1 MIARYF
7 PAILTSARY
16 SNKRIFVLMSVLI
29 ASLIVDTSLSRI
41 SNLGINQMSNAT
53 TNLAAFVVIGVVYV
67 IGQYVIL
74 GWISQKNTD
83 DTISHGSSF
92 DVITATVTIVQYILT
107 AILILIIFQIL
118 TGSYY
123 STLLLI
129 ISTGISYTLG
139 FAMMGLLAY
148 RFFSWFRSNRNSV
161 VLSYGLASAMFGV
174 NLTVA
179 LIFVSSL
186 LLNRPS
192 EIREFLGASSPFFG
206 SASVMN
212 TLQST
217 YVTCS
222 VVSFLLMWGS
232 TVLLLR
238 YYSQRLGKLKY
249 WVIVTIPLVYFLSQF
264 VTLYLNIFSTSL
276 GSSPSFFVTLITLIF
291 TVSKPVG
298 GILFGL
304 AFWTIARNIRSD
316 NIARKY
322 LIISAYGFI
331 LLFISE
337 QAILLTYLAYPA
349 FGFATVSFM
358 GLASYLVFKGIYSAA
373 ISVSEDSNLRKSI
386 RNFAIKESKLLD
398 SIGTAQM
405 EQELQKRVLKI
416 TESLEATM
424 IQETGVQS
432 SLSEDDVKEYLHE
445 VLQEVKKGKVQN
457 DDK

>member
-1 MIARYF
+1 MYG
-7 PAILTSARY
+7 
-16 SNKRIFVLMSVLI
+16 M
-29 ASLIVDTSLSRI
+29 
-41 SNLGINQMSNAT
+41 
-53 TNLAAFVVIGVVYV
+53 
-67 IGQYVIL
+67 
-74 GWISQKNTD
+74 
-83 DTISHGSSF
+83 ISHGSSF
-92 DVITATVTIVQYILT
+92 DVITAMVTIVQYILT

-129 ISTGISYTLG
+129 IATAISYTLA

-148 RFFSWFRSNRNSV
+148 RFFSWFKSNSNSV

-174 NLTVA
+174 NLIVA
-179 LIFVSSL
+179 LVFVNSL

-206 SASVMN
+206 SASLMN

-217 YVTCS
+217 YVTFS
-222 VVSFLLMWGS
+222 VVSFLLMWGA

-249 WVIVTIPLVYFLSQF
+249 WVIVTIPLVYFLIQF
-264 VTLYLNIFSTSL
+264 QPLFLSIFS
-276 GSSPSFFVTLITLIF
+276 SFLASEPVLFSIIYTLVF

-298 GILFGL
+298 GILFSI
-304 AFWTIARNIRSD
+304 AFWTM
-316 NIARKY
+316 ARKLGNNNVVRNY
-322 LIISAYGFI
+322 MIISAYGLVLVFV
-331 LLFISE
+331 SN
-337 QAILLTYLAYPA
+337 QAVVLVSAPYPPFGLA
-349 FGFATVSFM
+349 TSSFM

-386 RNFAIKESKLLD
+386 RNFAINESKLLD

-405 EQELQKRVLKI
+405 EQELQKRVLNL

-432 SLSEDDVKEYLHE
+432 SLTEDDVKEYLHE
-445 VLQEVKKGKVQN
+445 VIEVRKGKTQN
-457 DDK
+457 GNK